1 MRPVVIAGGGLAGL
15 ATLSELRRRGVDAV
29 VLDEA
34 ESIGSTWAQRHD
46 SLRLNSVRWL
56 SHMPGLRMP
65 APWGSWPT
73 RDNMVTYTRAYAGPH
88 RDAIRQGVR
97 VDRVSG
103 ADDGRGWVVETGAG
117 TWEADDVVMA
127 TGLYREPVLPPWP
140 SRDAF
145 GGRLIHADAYRN
157 PAEHEGERVLVV
169 GPGVSGVDIS
179 SDLLH
184 RRTGELSLAART
196 PPNLLP
202 REFRGI
208 PLQPLSV
215 TNRYSPVA
223 FQNLGGRVIQRLAWG
238 DLAATPLG
246 RSPEGM
252 FSRLERTGVNP
263 AVDDGTFLPAVRS
276 GAITVEPEVVD
287 LWGGGAVLSDGRRIT
302 VDTVIAATGYGTG
315 LEHVLDVTGTL
326 DERHRPP
333 QYGKDNAALADQGL
347 HFVGFASP
355 LTGHLREMGILA
367 SRTARRIA
375 RGVGGS
381 AVRPPLAD
389 RIRPGR

>member
-1 MRPVVIAGGGLAGL
+1 MRPVVVVGGGLAGL
-15 ATLSELRRRGVDAV
+15 ATLSELRRRGVDAI

-34 ESIGSTWAQRHD
+34 PEIGSSWAQRHD

-65 APWGSWPT
+65 ATWGSWPT

-88 RDAIRQGVR
+88 RDAIRHGVR
-97 VDRVSG
+97 VERISAGDNGSG
-103 ADDGRGWVVETGAG
+103 WIVETDAG
-117 TWEADDVVMA
+117 RWEAEDVVVA
-127 TGLYREPVLPPWP
+127 TGLYREPELPSWP
-140 SRDAF
+140 SLSTF
-145 GGRLIHADAYRN
+145 SGRLVHADRYRS
-157 PAEHEGERVLVV
+157 PADHEGESVIVV

-179 SDLLH
+179 SDLL
-184 RRTGELSLAART
+184 RRETGELTLSVRT

-202 REFRGI
+202 REFHGI

-223 FQNLGGRVIQRLAWG
+223 VQNLGGRIIQRLACG
-238 DLAATPLG
+238 DLSRTPLG
-246 RSPEGM
+246 RSSEGI

-263 AVDDGTFLPAVRS
+263 AVDDGSFLPAVRS
-276 GAITVEPEVVD
+276 GAIVVVPEVVD
-287 LWGGGAVLSDGRRIT
+287 LWQGGAVLADGRQFP
-302 VDTVIAATGYGTG
+302 VDTVIAATGYQTG
-315 LEHVLDVTGTL
+315 LQHILDVPGVL

-333 QYGKDNAALADQGL
+333 QYGNANAALADRGL

-367 SRTARRIA
+367 SRTARRISRRTDRVGPSPAKDRA
-375 RGVGGS
+375 R
-381 AVRPPLAD
+381 L
-389 RIRPGR
+389 GR